1 MNEELEEFAAS
12 VDDSTVDETAGDPGE
27 ADVVESVSETENETA
42 EESSAPA
49 AEKPDEQTMVPL
61 AAKQAEKERRQKA
74 ERELEQLRS
83 QVANA
88 QNQNKPDFWDNPEQA
103 LQSVE
108 MKVKA
113 QISEEIAKSQHDD
126 YDSVMDHYEDMIK
139 QNPSLY
145 AEAMQSGLPAQHAYN
160 VAKKDLEL
168 KDIGDISSYKER
180 LKQEILQEIEAQK
193 KSSVPPNMTT
203 VRNSG
208 GDPEEYEMSSNV
220 NDDLFK
226 LLDGRKKGR

>member
-12 VDDSTVDETAGDPGE
+12 VEESTVEETADDPGE
-27 ADVVESVSETENETA
+27 TEVVESVSETETVEDVSAPTA
-42 EESSAPA
+42 E
-49 AEKPDEQTMVPL
+49 KHDDQTMVPL

-74 ERELEQLRS
+74 ERELDQLRA
-83 QVANA
+83 QVAQA

-103 LQSVE
+103 IQSVE

-113 QISEEIAKSQHDD
+113 QISEEIAKSQHED

-139 QNPSLY
+139 ANPSLY
-145 AEAMQSGLPAQHAYN
+145 VEAMKTGLPAQHAYN

-168 KDIGDISSYKER
+168 KEIGDISSYREK

-193 KSSVPPNMTT
+193 KSNVPPDMTT
-203 VRNSG
+203 VRNAG
-208 GDPEEYEMSSNV
+208 NDPDEYEMSSNV
-220 NDDLFK
+220 NDDLFN
-226 LLDGRKKGR
+226 LLDGRKKKR

>member
-12 VDDSTVDETAGDPGE
+12 VEESTVEETAGDPGE
-27 ADVVESVSETENETA
+27 TEVVESVSETETVEDSPAPTA
-42 EESSAPA
+42 E
-49 AEKPDEQTMVPL
+49 KHDDQTMVPL

-74 ERELEQLRS
+74 ERELDQLRA
-83 QVANA
+83 QVAQA

-103 LQSVE
+103 IQSVE

-113 QISEEIAKSQHDD
+113 QISEEIAKSQHED

-139 QNPSLY
+139 ANPSLY
-145 AEAMQSGLPAQHAYN
+145 VEAMKTGLPAQHAYN

-168 KDIGDISSYKER
+168 KEIGDISSYREK

-193 KSSVPPNMTT
+193 KSNVPPDMTT
-203 VRNSG
+203 VRNAG
-208 GDPEEYEMSSNV
+208 NDPDEYEMSSNV
-220 NDDLFK
+220 NDDLFN
-226 LLDGRKKGR
+226 LLDGRKKKR